1 MSLPGR
7 FGTRGI
13 SQYHLQSGNKVTKRC
28 QLTSLAH
35 QPSKTVEQSPAVQEE
50 WPDDPRF
57 SDWPKPR
64 KFSDIAADKVCG
76 TLQDVMLHA
85 RRAVQAP
92 HSANLRLEPKHDSQG
107 STSATVSVQSSKP
120 VVLVLG
126 SGWAAH
132 SFIKVIDTEKFD
144 VVVVSPRNHFIFTPM
159 LPSSAVGTVEYRSL
173 LEPVRISNPY
183 VSYIEAS
190 CEVVDMEKKVALC
203 MASVA
208 YESGQKPEFE
218 VLWDLLV
225 MAVGEQTATFGVP
238 GVEDHCFFMKEI
250 TDSVRLRR
258 RIVECFELAALPG
271 ASEAQKRKAVHF
283 VVVGGGPTGVE
294 FAGALEDFLHGDLA
308 RKPGYCKLMPYVQVT
323 LLQHAHSVLTMF
335 TEELQE
341 RALVALRQEG
351 VHVRLGVRVVA
362 VTQDQ
367 VILEGGEH
375 IAYGACVWSAGNAAV
390 PIVQAVARQLPQQQ
404 DLAKGRNPAATK
416 LAVDPFLRIA
426 GARDALALGDCSRLT
441 GAPLPSTAQVAAQQG
456 AYAARMINM
465 GYKLGTGG
473 LHEKFPCRTI
483 KEDGKVDWYKKPFEF
498 LPLGF
503 MAYLGR
509 DKAVTHLEAGKLNFD
524 TAGYL
529 SFLIW
534 RSVYLT
540 KQVSTRNRI
549 LIFWDWIKT
558 RAFGRDVSNF

>member
-1 MSLPGR
+1 MVLSCNSPL
-7 FGTRGI
+7 
-13 SQYHLQSGNKVTKRC
+13 KRP
-28 QLTSLAH
+28 L
-35 QPSKTVEQSPAVQEE
+35 KY
-50 WPDDPRF
+50 
-57 SDWPKPR
+57 
-64 KFSDIAADKVCG
+64 
-76 TLQDVMLHA
+76 QDVLLHA

-92 HSANLRLEPKHDSQG
+92 QSANLRLEPKQGSQG
-107 STSATVSVQSSKP
+107 STSAAVSLHSSKP
-120 VVLVLG
+120 IVLVLG

-132 SFIKVIDTEKFD
+132 SFIKVIDTEMCD

-173 LEPVRISNPY
+173 LEPVRISNPH

-203 MASVA
+203 TASVA

-218 VLWDLLV
+218 VSWDLLI

-238 GVEDHCFFMKEI
+238 GVEEHCFFMKASLTTFACHRSSFLELEIQSVTAEVEI
-250 TDSVRLRR
+250 TDSVKLRR
-258 RIVECFELAALPG
+258 RIVECFELATLPG
-271 ASEAQKRKAVHF
+271 ASETQKRKAVHF

-294 FAGALEDFLHGDLA
+294 FAGALEDFLRGDLA
-308 RKPGYCKLMPYVQVT
+308 RKPGYRDITPYVQVT

-341 RALVALRQEG
+341 RALATLRQGG

-367 VILEGGEH
+367 VILGVLQVILEGGEH
-375 IAYGACVWSAGNAAV
+375 IAYGACVWTTGNAAV
-390 PIVQAVARQLPQQQ
+390 PLVQAVARQLPQQQ

-441 GAPLPSTAQVAAQQG
+441 GAPLPSTAQNAPDSESTYLEERSQVLMLLAQEG
-456 AYAARMINM
+456 
-465 GYKLGTGG
+465 
-473 LHEKFPCRTI
+473 
-483 KEDGKVDWYKKPFEF
+483 GKVEYYGKPFEF

-509 DKAVTHLEAGKLNFD
+509 DKAVTHLEAGKLKFD

-540 KQVSTRNRI
+540 KQVSTRNRV

-558 RAFGRDVSNF
+558 RAFGRDLSNF